1 MSAFLLLILSSPS
14 GAGKTTLSRK
24 LQDRFADL
32 RFSVSH
38 TTRKP
43 RANEVDGKDYWFVDR
58 AKFEEMAE
66 RGAFLEWA
74 EVHGNLYGTSIAEI
88 DKARSTVGC
97 GGILFDI
104 DYQGAR
110 QIRAKLPEVV
120 GVFILPPSMGELER
134 RLRGRKS
141 ETEEILLRRFEAAK
155 REIEHYALFDYVL
168 VNDDLERAFAT
179 LQGIVLA
186 ERARRGRL
194 AGAAEALLR
203 RDSAI

>member
-38 TTRKP
+38 TTRTP
-43 RANEVDGKDYWFVDR
+43 RANEVEGRDYHFVTR
-58 AKFEEMAE
+58 PEFEAMAAK
-66 RGAFLEWA
+66 GTFLEWA
-74 EVHGNLYGTSIAEI
+74 QVHGNLYGTSLEEI
-88 DKARSTVGC
+88 EKARATPGC
-97 GGILFDI
+97 GGVLFDI

-110 QIRAKLPEVV
+110 QIRAKNPEVV
-120 GVFILPPSMGELER
+120 GLFILPPSMQELLS
-134 RLRGRKS
+134 RLRGRG
-141 ETEEILLRRFEAAK
+141 TENAEALERRFTAAK
-155 REIEHYALFDYVL
+155 LEIEHYALFDYVL

-194 AGAAEALLR
+194 APVAEALLR
-203 RDSAI
+203 RDTSE

>member
-24 LQDRFADL
+24 LQDTFADL

-38 TTRKP
+38 TTRTP
-43 RANEVDGKDYWFVDR
+43 RANEVDGRDYHFVKR
-58 AKFEEMAE
+58 EQFEAMAAK
-66 RGAFLEWA
+66 GAFLEWA
-74 EVHGNLYGTSIAEI
+74 HVHGNLYGTSLEEI
-88 DKARSTVGC
+88 EKARATPGC
-97 GGILFDI
+97 GGVLFDI

-120 GVFILPPSMGELER
+120 GVFILPPSMQELLS
-134 RLRGRKS
+134 RLRGRATES
-141 ETEEILLRRFEAAK
+141 EESLVRRFETAK
-155 REIEHYALFDYVL
+155 LEIEHYALFDYVL

-179 LQGIVLA
+179 LRGIVLA

-194 AGAAEALLR
+194 APVAESLLR
-203 RDSAI
+203 RDTAD

>member
-38 TTRKP
+38 TTRTP
-43 RANEVDGKDYWFVDR
+43 RANEVEGRDYHFVTR
-58 AKFEEMAE
+58 PEFEAMAAK
-66 RGAFLEWA
+66 GTFLEWA
-74 EVHGNLYGTSIAEI
+74 QVHGNLYGTSLEEI
-88 DKARSTVGC
+88 EKARATPGC
-97 GGILFDI
+97 GGVLFDI

-110 QIRAKLPEVV
+110 QIRAKNPEVV
-120 GVFILPPSMGELER
+120 GVFILPPSMQELLS
-134 RLRGRKS
+134 RLRGRG
-141 ETEEILLRRFEAAK
+141 TENAEALERRFTAAK
-155 REIEHYALFDYVL
+155 LEIEHYALFDYVL

-194 AGAAEALLR
+194 APVAEALLR
-203 RDSAI
+203 RDTSE

>member
-38 TTRKP
+38 TTRTP
-43 RANEVDGKDYWFVDR
+43 RANEVEGRDYHFVTR
-58 AKFEEMAE
+58 PEFEAMAAK
-66 RGAFLEWA
+66 GTFLEWA
-74 EVHGNLYGTSIAEI
+74 QVHGNLYGTSLEEI
-88 DKARSTVGC
+88 EKARATPGC
-97 GGILFDI
+97 GGVLFDI

-110 QIRAKLPEVV
+110 QIRAKNPEVV
-120 GVFILPPSMGELER
+120 GVFILPPSMQELLS
-134 RLRGRKS
+134 RLRGRG
-141 ETEEILLRRFEAAK
+141 TENAEALERRFTAAK
-155 REIEHYALFDYVL
+155 LEIEHYALFDYVL

-194 AGAAEALLR
+194 APVAEALLR
-203 RDSAI
+203 HDS

>member
-24 LQDRFADL
+24 LQDTFADL

-43 RANEVDGKDYWFVDR
+43 RANEVDGRDYHFVTRDE
-58 AKFEEMAE
+58 FEAMAA

-74 EVHGNLYGTSIAEI
+74 HVHGNLYGTSLAEI
-88 DKARSTVGC
+88 EKARSTVDC
-97 GGILFDI
+97 GGVLFDI

-120 GVFILPPSMGELER
+120 GVFILPPSMPELLS
-134 RLRGRKS
+134 RLRGRAT
-141 ETEEILLRRFEAAK
+141 ETEESLARRFRIAK
-155 REIEHYALFDYVL
+155 HEIEHYALFDYVL

-194 AGAAEALLR
+194 APVAEALLR
-203 RDSAI
+203 YDSAE

>member
-43 RANEVDGKDYWFVDR
+43 RANEINGRDYHFVER
-58 AKFEEMAE
+58 AEFEDMVAK
-66 RGAFLEWA
+66 GAFLEWA
-74 EVHGNLYGTSIAEI
+74 HVHGNLYGTSLAEI
-88 DKARSTVGC
+88 EKARATPGC
-97 GGILFDI
+97 GGVLFDI

-120 GVFILPPSMGELER
+120 GVFILPPSMPELLS
-134 RLRGRKS
+134 RLRGRAT
-141 ETEEILLRRFEAAK
+141 ETEESLARRFQIAK
-155 REIEHYALFDYVL
+155 HEIEHYALFDYVL

-194 AGAAEALLR
+194 APVAEVLLR
-203 RDSAI
+203 YDDSE